1 MDMRGPDWQAGDFSA
16 DVEQRADGSILFVPR
31 AALGP
36 YPERLTDCVEH
47 WADVAPQRTMVARR
61 DAGGEWV
68 RVSYGEAAVRV
79 RRLAAGLMRFGLSA
93 DRPVTIL
100 SGNGI
105 EHLLLALAAMYIG
118 VPVSPVSP
126 AYSQGSSDLSK
137 LRSVMELLTPGL
149 VAAFGPGPFARA
161 IAATVPEG
169 VVLVGD
175 HLQVPARR
183 VIALDELAGG
193 DPVAADAAR
202 SRTGPDS
209 IAKFLLTSGST
220 GHPKAVVTTHR
231 MMCSNQAM
239 QRHAMPFVLEEPPVL
254 VDWLPW
260 NHVFGGSNNVNLVL
274 CNGGSLYI
282 DDGRPTPGGIGET
295 VRNLREIS
303 PTVYLNVPKG
313 FDMLVVHLQ
322 RDADL
327 RSRFYSRLCACFY
340 AGAGLLQPTWDALE
354 ALALSARGARVPI
367 LSGLGVTETAPS
379 ITFTTPEANRAGVI
393 GLPGPGSI
401 VKLAPVAGKFEMR
414 VKGPNVMPSYWRRPD
429 LTEKAFDEEGYYC
442 LGDAV
447 KLLDPAEPGR
457 GLLFDGRIAEDFKL
471 GTGTWVSVGPLRASL
486 LAAMSPLSS
495 DVVIAG
501 LNQDYIGILVF
512 PDLRACAALLGA
524 GAAADANSLVAEP
537 DLVGEFARR
546 LQAHARAH
554 QASSMRTER
563 FILLAEPPVLDAGEI
578 TDKGSINQRAV
589 LQRRQRFVDDLY
601 LPGPPAHVI
610 CL

>member
-1 MDMRGPDWQAGDFSA
+1 
-16 DVEQRADGSILFVPR
+16 
-31 AALGP
+31 
-36 YPERLTDCVEH
+36 
-47 WADVAPQRTMVARR
+47 
-61 DAGGEWV
+61 
-68 RVSYGEAAVRV
+68 
-79 RRLAAGLMRFGLSA
+79 
-93 DRPVTIL
+93 
-100 SGNGI
+100 
-105 EHLLLALAAMYIG
+105 
-118 VPVSPVSP
+118 
-126 AYSQGSSDLSK
+126 
-137 LRSVMELLTPGL
+137 
-149 VAAFGPGPFARA
+149 
-161 IAATVPEG
+161 
-169 VVLVGD
+169 
-175 HLQVPARR
+175 
-183 VIALDELAGG
+183 
-193 DPVAADAAR
+193 
-202 SRTGPDS
+202 
-209 IAKFLLTSGST
+209 
-220 GHPKAVVTTHR
+220 